1 MKRLV
6 IAGGGFAGFWA
17 AAAAARLRRD
27 TSALAPLEILLISR
41 DDQLVI
47 RPRLYEPEPASMS
60 VALVPRLDALGVVFR
75 QGEVAS
81 IDVAGSLVQMAD
93 GSVSYSKLV
102 LAAGSQLER
111 PTGVLG
117 THGFDIGFDIDTLAG
132 AAKFDEH
139 LHELAARPENEGR
152 WTVVIA
158 GGGFTGIELA
168 TALPE
173 RLRVLTG
180 SAAIRVIV
188 VDQADRVGASLG
200 EGPKPSIHDALTAA
214 GIELRTGATV
224 ADANAA
230 QVTLST
236 GERIACQTLVWTTG
250 MRASPLAAK
259 IAAQI
264 SAQTDAL
271 GRIAVSPELRVAGA
285 DDIFAAGDVARA
297 MASDEHSILQSC
309 QHAQVTGRFAGHNAA
324 ADLAGVPLQV
334 YRQPVYTT
342 CLDLGNSGA
351 VLTTGW
357 ERTVQATGDKAKE
370 IKRHI
375 NTQLIYPP
383 LERDAILAAA
393 APSIMDEETF
403 RRRIL
408 GNPATPAASR
418 V

>member
-27 TSALAPLEILLISR
+27 HSSLASLEILLVSR
-41 DDQLVI
+41 DDRLVI
-47 RPRLYEPEPASMS
+47 RPRLYEPDPASMS
-60 VALVPRLDALGVVFR
+60 VALTPRLDAIGVEFR
-75 QGEVAS
+75 QGEVVS
-81 IDVAGSLVQMAD
+81 IDVAGSLLRIGD
-93 GSVSYSKLV
+93 ESISYSKLV
-102 LAAGSQLER
+102 LAAGSQVAR
-111 PTGVLG
+111 PSGSQ
-117 THGFDIGFDIDTLAG
+117 GFDIDTLAG
-132 AAKFDEH
+132 AAKVDRH
-139 LHELAARPENEGR
+139 LHELAARPVSEGR

-173 RLRVLTG
+173 RLRALAG

-200 EGPKPSIHDALTAA
+200 DGPKSSIQDALAAA
-214 GIELRTGATV
+214 GVEVHTGATI
-224 ADANAA
+224 ADADSTT
-230 QVTLST
+230 VTLST

-250 MRASPLAAK
+250 MRASPLAAQVASQAATK
-259 IAAQI
+259 I
-264 SAQTDAL
+264 DPL
-271 GRIAVSPELRVAGA
+271 GRIAVSVELRVAGA
-285 DDIFAAGDVARA
+285 DDIFAAGDVAHA
-297 MASDEHSILQSC
+297 MASDGYAILQSC

-324 ADLAGVPLQV
+324 AELAGVGLET

-370 IKRHI
+370 IKRRI

-408 GNPATPAASR
+408 GNAETPAGSNT
-418 V
+418 